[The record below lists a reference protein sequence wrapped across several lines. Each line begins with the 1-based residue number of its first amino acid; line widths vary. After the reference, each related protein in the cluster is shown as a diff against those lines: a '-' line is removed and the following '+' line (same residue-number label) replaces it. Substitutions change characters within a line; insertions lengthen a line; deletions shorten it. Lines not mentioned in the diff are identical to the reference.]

1 MSDLELDLSGQIRSN
16 GTGYMDS
23 QSMIAYFT
31 VTYWPMNFIVQRGNF
46 TSKYSNF
53 LTSLLDMYI

>member
-1 MSDLELDLSGQIRSN
+1 MSDLELDFSGQIRLN

-31 VTYWPMNFIVQRGNF
+31 VTYWAMNFIVQRGNF
-46 TSKYSNF
+46 TSKYANF
-53 LTSLLDMYI
+53 